1 MNDIDIE
8 GCPAPQNIT
17 LVQRLQPIVGQ
28 TVTVYQPGFPQ
39 LTKTT
44 GKLSNVTSS
53 SFTVGST
60 VVVIQTSFFIVLKK
74 RVKTTRPFD
83 LTASAEDIGELHG
96 KLIRVGRDFV
106 EFVQMPG
113 RIVPTLFPLNLFTKV
128 ICEHEHEE

>member
-1 MNDIDIE
+1 MSNIDIE

-28 TVTVYQPGFPQ
+28 TVTVFQPGFPQ
-39 LTKTT
+39 LTKTI
-44 GKLSNVTSS
+44 GKLSGVTSS

-60 VVVIQTSFFIVLKK
+60 VVVIQTSFFIVLKE

-83 LTASAEDIGELHG
+83 LTATAEDIGELRG

-128 ICEHEHEE
+128 ICEREHEE